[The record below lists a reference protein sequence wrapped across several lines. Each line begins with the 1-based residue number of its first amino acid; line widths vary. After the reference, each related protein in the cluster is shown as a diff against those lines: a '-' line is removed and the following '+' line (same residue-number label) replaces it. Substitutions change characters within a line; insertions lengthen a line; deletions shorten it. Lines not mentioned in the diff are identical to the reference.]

1 KGERIVIET
10 QKTGQTANIY
20 INDKIRPLL
29 SFILVNPLRYTQTDF
44 NRKLK
49 LIAAYVGIN
58 KKVSSHVA
66 RHSFGAS
73 LVSLGVPEKVAQGLL
88 AHGSAQS
95 TKIYY
100 HLDSPA
106 LDEAMKKF
114 NQ

>member
-1 KGERIVIET
+1 MIET

-20 INDKIRPLL
+20 LNDKIKPLL
-29 SFILVNPLRYTQTDF
+29 SFVIANPLNITQVDF

-49 LIAAYVGIN
+49 IIAAHCGIT

-100 HLDSPA
+100 HLDNPA

-114 NQ
+114 NNK